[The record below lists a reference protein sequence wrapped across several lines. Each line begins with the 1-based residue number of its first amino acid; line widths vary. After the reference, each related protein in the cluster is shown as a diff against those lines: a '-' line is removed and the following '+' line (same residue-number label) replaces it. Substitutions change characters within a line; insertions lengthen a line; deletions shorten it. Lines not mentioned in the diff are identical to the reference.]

1 MSRRKRK
8 NNFINFLLII
18 LIIIMGVI
26 IVFAVKDRI
35 GNKSGTDDTQIKEEQ
50 NTKKEDKKEEKKN
63 DTTKEKE
70 KEKTNVDT
78 PITEEEQ
85 NQKERKNR
93 DTSDITLDII
103 GDDEI
108 TVSKGSSFVD
118 PGFTATYSD
127 GTDASSEV
135 SVDNTVDI
143 NNEGTYTITYSV
155 GNQIIIRRV
164 IVK

>member
-1 MSRRKRK
+1 MSRRKR
-8 NNFINFLLII
+8 NNNIINFILII
-18 LIIIMGVI
+18 LIVIMGVM
-26 IVFAVKDRI
+26 IVFAVKDHI
-35 GNKSGTDDTQIKEEQ
+35 GKNNDIKETQTTEKQ
-50 NTKKEDKKEEKKN
+50 DTKNETKEEKK
-63 DTTKEKE
+63 DTPKKEE
-70 KEKTNVDT
+70 NTNVNT

-85 NQKERKNR
+85 NEKERKNR

-127 GTDASSEV
+127 GTDASSEI

>member
-1 MSRRKRK
+1 MSRRKRN
-8 NNFINFLLII
+8 NNFINFILII

-50 NTKKEDKKEEKKN
+50 NTKKEDKKEEEKK
-63 DTTKEKE
+63 DTPKKEE
-70 KEKTNVDT
+70 NTNVNT

-127 GTDASSEV
+127 GTDASSEI

>member
-1 MSRRKRK
+1 MSRRKR
-8 NNFINFLLII
+8 NNNIINFILII
-18 LIIIMGVI
+18 LVVIMVVI
-26 IVFAVKDRI
+26 IVFAVKDHI
-35 GNKSGTDDTQIKEEQ
+35 GKNNDIKETQTTEKQ
-50 NTKKEDKKEEKKN
+50 DTKNETKEEEKKDTPKKEEN
-63 DTTKEKE
+63 
-70 KEKTNVDT
+70 TNVNT

-127 GTDASSEV
+127 GTDASSEI